1 MREDEKDSGLPLVL
15 VLVIHGSITIN
26 KFAIFLHL
34 LGPFQ
39 EGLKQIMGIWGS
51 IMPDVFVN
59 RQQTLLTCQSTNN
72 GLSNKNMIVVQSQFG
87 GNITGV
93 PEGLS
98 EIPFF
103 PGIQPDRILG
113 KQFVSMAMDI
123 QVMDDQNQ
131 KHKRTYHL
139 EAWNEAL
146 TQLLTGMF
154 VDLIHISDMSQIYT
168 VMLKGGLD
176 K

>member
-1 MREDEKDSGLPLVL
+1 MDLLR
-15 VLVIHGSITIN
+15 SIN
-26 KFAIFLHL
+26 L
-34 LGPFQ
+34 LFFSTYIGPFQ

-154 VDLIHISDMSQIYT
+154 VVLIHISDMSQIYT
-168 VMLKGGLD
+168 VMLKGGFD